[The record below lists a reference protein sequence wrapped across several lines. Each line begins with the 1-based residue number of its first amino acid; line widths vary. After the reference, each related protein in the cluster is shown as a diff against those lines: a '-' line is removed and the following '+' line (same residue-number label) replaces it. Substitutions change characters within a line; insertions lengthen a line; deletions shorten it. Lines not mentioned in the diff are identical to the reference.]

1 MFTSFLHGQDT
12 HLHAP
17 HIYTQHTRAIQ
28 KPLSPTSLPL
38 HDISQENEKDIILI
52 TNTKLHKKIINNY
65 PNAYFPSA
73 HSCDNML
80 SSPTS
85 ECYSLRSHKL
95 SILRVLNNEISTTR
109 EKFAIALQWRKQ
121 ISIFGDG

>member
-38 HDISQENEKDIILI
+38 HDISQENEKDILLI
-52 TNTKLHKKIINNY
+52 TNTKLHKKESIITPMHIFHLRILVTICY
-65 PNAYFPSA
+65 HHLHQRAIY
-73 HSCDNML
+73 CDPIGFL
-80 SSPTS
+80 YYVS
-85 ECYSLRSHKL
+85 
-95 SILRVLNNEISTTR
+95 
-109 EKFAIALQWRKQ
+109 
-121 ISIFGDG
+121 